1 MPLRLLLLCLS
12 SVLFS
17 FNMQGQFYQLTG
29 KVTNASMEPMAFVNV
44 SVVEN
49 NTLGTSTNI
58 QGEYAIN
65 IRTGSYVLVF
75 SFVGFKSIKIP
86 VTINHKGLVQNVI
99 MEPENRE
106 IKGFTVKGKR
116 VDRSEEIIKKVIANK
131 HIYGNSVPYTVNAY
145 IKANQQESTKQKKK
159 DTTILSANLNLAE
172 IYMTLNYSPPQKI
185 KEVRTGVDIR
195 GDKNGLF
202 FLTHTDGEF
211 NWYKNLV
218 EVPAL
223 SASPFLSPI
232 SNSGLF
238 AYKYKMLESFY
249 EGDKKYYRIRVTPGT
264 LGNALVSGELVIMD
278 SAWCITSV
286 QLKLPK
292 YHLVEYD
299 VFEVSQT
306 YALQDSNYFLEKQEF
321 NYVAKYGRTKASG
334 RTVVYYSDYKFKPEF
349 KKKFFNNELS
359 STAQQAYERDSNF
372 WTQIRKE
379 PFTIAEIQ
387 FIRRS
392 DSAKALHSQKKW
404 QDSIDAVYNKI
415 ALKKL
420 FLTGQGNYK
429 RSEQRYWTFKPL
441 IFAYTPVYIAG
452 PRINY
457 WVSYNKIYKNK
468 KTLDVFTRAN
478 YGLYNQDL
486 KGTVS
491 VGRLYNPFNRGY
503 FSASIGSD
511 FGIINSNDA
520 WIAIFKRSN
529 FYAQEGGTLF
539 HSIELIN
546 GLYLGN
552 DLEFTNRHS
561 IANYKFDKAA
571 DSSSF
576 YGLNQAVAFDY
587 YLALYAGITLSY
599 TPFQKYIRE
608 PNQKLILGSNWP
620 TFSARY
626 RKGIN
631 ALGSTINFDYLE
643 FAADQEFKVG
653 LAGISRYRVVSG
665 EFLSHEDLRLIDF
678 KFQRRAGP
686 IFFSNPLY
694 SFQGI
699 DSTYSTVKRFYE
711 AHYFHRFNG
720 AILNKIPLLK
730 KLNLIECVGGGL
742 LYTKER
748 NMKYAEVFVG
758 LEKVVKVWKERF
770 KIGFFYVMAASNNY
784 SYSPQFK
791 FTIEGYDARTNKF
804 SY

>member
-1 MPLRLLLLCLS
+1 MPTRLLLLALLGL
-12 SVLFS
+12 LFYVPL
-17 FNMQGQFYQLTG
+17 NGQFYQLTG
-29 KVTNASMEPMAFVNV
+29 KVSNASMEPMAYVNV
-44 SVVEN
+44 SVVEDK
-49 NTLGTSTNI
+49 TIGTTTNLK
-58 QGEYAIN
+58 GEYTIN
-65 IRTGSYVLVF
+65 LRTGSYIIVY
-75 SFVGFKSIKIP
+75 SFVGYKSIKIP
-86 VTINHKGLVQNVI
+86 VIINNKGMVQNAI

-106 IKGFTVKGKR
+106 IKGVIIKGKR
-116 VDRSEEIIKKVIANK
+116 IDRSEEIIKKVIANK
-131 HIYGNSVPYTVNAY
+131 YIYGNSVPYTVNAY
-145 IKANQQESTKQKKK
+145 IKAKQQESTTKKKK
-159 DTTILSANLNLAE
+159 DTTVFSENLNLAE

-185 KEVRTGVDIR
+185 KEERTGVDIR
-195 GDKNGLF
+195 GDKDGLF

-249 EGDKKYYRIRVTPGT
+249 VGDYKYYRIKVTPGV
-264 LGNALVSGELVIMD
+264 LGNALVSGELIIMD
-278 SAWCITSV
+278 SFWCVASV

-299 VFEVSQT
+299 MFEINQT
-306 YALQDSNYFLEKQEF
+306 YTLKDSNYFLEKQEF
-321 NYVAKYGRTKASG
+321 NYVAKYGRAKTSG
-334 RTVVYYSDYKFKPEF
+334 RTVVYYSNYKFKPAF

-359 STAQQAYERDSNF
+359 STAQLAYERDSNF

-379 PFTIAEIQ
+379 PFTAEEIQ
-387 FIRRS
+387 FIRKS
-392 DSAKALHSQKKW
+392 DSTKALHSQKKW
-404 QDSIDAVYNKI
+404 QDSVDIVYNKI
-415 ALKKL
+415 TLKKL

-429 RSEQRYWTFKPL
+429 RSIERYWGFKPL
-441 IFAYTPVYIAG
+441 IFAYTPIYIAG

-457 WVSYNKIYKNK
+457 WVSYNKTFKNK

-478 YGLYNQDL
+478 YGLYNEDL

-503 FSASIGSD
+503 WSASAGSD
-511 FGIINSNDA
+511 FGIINPNDA
-520 WIAIFKRSN
+520 WIAIFRRSN
-529 FYAQEGGTLF
+529 FYVQDGATLA
-539 HSIELIN
+539 HRIELVN

-552 DLEFTNRHS
+552 DVEFTNRRS
-561 IANYKFDKAA
+561 IANYKFDKSA
-571 DSSSF
+571 DSGSL
-576 YGLNQAVAFDY
+576 YGLNEAIDFDY
-587 YLALYAGITLSY
+587 YLALYAGVTLSY
-599 TPFQKYIRE
+599 VPFQKYIRE
-608 PNQKLILGSNWP
+608 PNQKLILGSRWP
-620 TFSARY
+620 ELSVRY

-643 FAADQEFKVG
+643 FSADQEFKVG
-653 LAGISRYRVVSG
+653 LAGISRYRIVSG
-665 EFLSHEDLRLIDF
+665 EFLSNQDLRLIDY

-686 IFFSNPLY
+686 IFFTNPLF

-699 DSTYSTVKRFYE
+699 DSTYSTIKRFYE
-711 AHYFHRFNG
+711 VHYFHRFNG
-720 AILNKIPLLK
+720 ALLNKIPLIK

-770 KIGFFYVMAASNNY
+770 KIGFFYVMAASNQY
-784 SYSPQFK
+784 SYTPQFK

>member
-1 MPLRLLLLCLS
+1 MPTRLLFLALLSLS
-12 SVLFS
+12 FSVRL
-17 FNMQGQFYQLTG
+17 NGQFYQLTG
-29 KVTNASMEPMAFVNV
+29 KVTNASMEPMAYVNV
-44 SVVEN
+44 SVVEDK
-49 NTLGTSTNI
+49 TIGTTTNLK
-58 QGEYAIN
+58 GEYTIN
-65 IRTGSYVLVF
+65 LRTGSYVIVF
-75 SFVGFKSIKIP
+75 SFVGYKSIKIP
-86 VTINHKGLVQNVI
+86 VIIDRKGMVQNAI
-99 MEPENRE
+99 MESENRE
-106 IKGFTVKGKR
+106 IKGIVIKGKR
-116 VDRSEEIIKKVIANK
+116 IDRSEEIIKKVIDRK

-145 IKANQQESTKQKKK
+145 IKAKQQESTIKKKK
-159 DTTILSANLNLAE
+159 DTTLFSENLNLAE

-185 KEVRTGVDIR
+185 KEERTGVDIR
-195 GDKNGLF
+195 GNKNGLF

-232 SNSGLF
+232 SNSGLY

-249 EGDKKYYRIRVTPGT
+249 IGDYKYYRIKVTPGV

-278 SAWCITSV
+278 SFWCIASV

-299 VFEVSQT
+299 LFEINQT
-306 YALQDSNYFLEKQEF
+306 YTLKDSSYYIEKQEF
-321 NYVAKYGRTKASG
+321 NYVAKYGRSKSSG
-334 RTVVYYSDYKFKPEF
+334 RTVVYYSNYKFKPEF

-359 STAQQAYERDSNF
+359 STEQLAYERDSNF

-379 PFTIAEIQ
+379 PFTPEEIQ
-387 FIRRS
+387 FIRKS
-392 DSAKALHSQKKW
+392 DSTKALHSQKKW
-404 QDSIDAVYNKI
+404 QDSVDAVYNKVTP
-415 ALKKL
+415 KKL
-420 FLTGQGNYK
+420 FLIGQGNYK
-429 RSEQRYWTFKPL
+429 RSIERYWGFKPL
-441 IFAYTPVYIAG
+441 VFAYTPVYIAG

-457 WVSYNKIYKNK
+457 WVSYNKTYKNK

-503 FSASIGSD
+503 WSASVGSD
-511 FGIINSNDA
+511 FGIINPNDA

-529 FYAQEGGTLF
+529 FYAQDGGTLA
-539 HSIELIN
+539 HRVELVN

-552 DLEFTNRHS
+552 EVEFTNRRS
-561 IANYKFDKAA
+561 IANYKFDQSA
-571 DSSSF
+571 DSGSL
-576 YGLNQAVAFDY
+576 YGLNKAIDFPY
-587 YLALYAGITLSY
+587 YLALYAGVTLSY
-599 TPFQKYIRE
+599 VPFQKYIRE
-608 PNQKLILGSNWP
+608 PNQKLILGSRWP
-620 TFSARY
+620 ELSVRY

-631 ALGSTINFDYLE
+631 ALGSSINFDYLE

-653 LAGISRYRVVSG
+653 LAGISRYRIVSG
-665 EFLSHEDLRLIDF
+665 EFLSNKDLRLIDF

-686 IFFSNPLY
+686 IFFTNPLF

-699 DSTYSTVKRFYE
+699 DSTYSTIKRFYE

-720 AILNKIPLLK
+720 ALLNKIPLIK

-742 LYTKER
+742 LYTRER
-748 NMKYAEVFVG
+748 NMKYAEVFIG

-770 KIGFFYVMAASNNY
+770 KIGFFYVMAASNQY
-784 SYSPQFK
+784 SYTPQFK
-791 FTIEGYDARTNKF
+791 FTIEGYDARSNKF